1 MKLEAIPVLP
11 EKSGLFKRQPK
22 STDIEKIDLLLTVN
36 FNEQR
41 ELLFGGRMKFG
52 LKGGKLSIKL
62 ENGQI
67 LPESR
72 DLGVSIELPVQKQ
85 KEKRQQGE
93 GEEQSEMAAAAASQ
107 PGDRANPNTEKPTKP
122 TRRTERSQFATFQVT
137 TKGSQEHPIWVFQAN
152 RGEPVLKGFLK
163 NVKLGTLQITA
174 KPCRVEAVFVVS
186 PRDIHMT
193 EVEGLWPPNIS
204 KKRRVVIERAIV
216 RRFLRR
222 KLKPYLS
229 RQELRYDE

>member
-1 MKLEAIPVLP
+1 MKLEGIPVPP

-52 LKGGKLSIKL
+52 LRGGKLSVKL

-67 LPESR
+67 PPESCE
-72 DLGVSIELPVQKQ
+72 LGVSIELAVQKQ

-107 PGDRANPNTEKPTKP
+107 PGEHANPNIDIEKP

-137 TKGSQEHPIWVFQAN
+137 TKGSQEHPVWVFQAN

-163 NVKLGTLQITA
+163 NVKLGTLQMTA

-186 PRDIHMT
+186 PRDVHMT
-193 EVEGLWPPNIS
+193 EAEGLWPPNIS